1 MPGKILA
8 KIIVERRSDTVDEQL
23 RGQQAGFRKGK
34 GCKDQIFALRDIIEQ
49 CTESGR
55 DSSTPFL

>member
-1 MPGKILA
+1 MSGKILA
-8 KIIVERRSDTVDEQL
+8 NIHIEWRSDAVHEQL

-34 GCKDQIFALRDIIEQ
+34 GCIDQIFALRNIIEQ

-55 DSSTPFL
+55 NSSTSFL